1 METGRRKLWLG
12 AVPHGALVVR
22 SLAADHAAL
31 ALGWAGRLGR
41 TNQSPDPAQVVL
53 SHHAQKDQQQKK
65 TRKAGAQEEHAAP
78 SAGRGRREETQRL
91 STAAPTDRSI
101 RENWG

>member
-1 METGRRKLWLG
+1 MAC

-53 SHHAQKDQQQKK
+53 SHHAQKDQQQEEDAA
-65 TRKAGAQEEHAAP
+65 KAGAQEEYAAP
-78 SAGRGRREETQRL
+78 SAGRGEEGGN
-91 STAAPTDRSI
+91 P
-101 RENWG
+101 